1 MISLAPLLVT
11 LKVVVLSVFFA
22 LALGILFVWITHGKK
37 TILSSILEFLV
48 FIPLF
53 LPPTV
58 LGFYILIIMSKTGF
72 MSRLYSLLFSRS
84 FIFSPSAAV
93 TAGTL
98 AALPFVYRTIKS
110 FTESIDKDILNAASL
125 DGAGK
130 RQIFFTIQL
139 PLARKGIVSGI
150 LLGALRASGEF
161 GITMMI
167 AGNIPG
173 LTQTIPLAIWDSVM
187 GGKLA
192 NAHLYAALLGL
203 FSMSVIVIM
212 RYFDGGQNEEA
223 F

>member
-11 LKVVVLSVFFA
+11 LKIVVLSVLCA
-22 LALGILFVWITHGKK
+22 LFLGVFFVWITHGKK
-37 TILSSILEFLV
+37 TLWCSIIEFFI

-72 MSRLYSLLFSRS
+72 MSRLYTLFSSRS

-98 AALPFVYRTIKS
+98 AALPFIFKTIKS
-110 FTESIDKDILNAASL
+110 FTESINKSIIDAAAL
-125 DGAGK
+125 DGAGG
-130 RQIFFTIQL
+130 RQIFFYIQL
-139 PLARKGIVSGI
+139 PLARKGVVSGI

-173 LTQTIPLAIWDSVM
+173 LTQTVPLAIWDSVM
-187 GGKLA
+187 GGKFSS
-192 NAHLYAALLGL
+192 AHIYAALLGL
-203 FSMSVIVIM
+203 FSVSVIIIT